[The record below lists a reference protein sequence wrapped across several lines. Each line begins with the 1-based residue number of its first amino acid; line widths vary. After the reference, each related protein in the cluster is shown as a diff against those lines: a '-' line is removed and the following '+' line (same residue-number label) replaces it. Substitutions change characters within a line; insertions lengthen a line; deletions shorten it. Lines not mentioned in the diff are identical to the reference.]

1 MGATSDPGSDWRS
14 GNHVTS
20 DACPREDGSQLLL
33 DSEAREFEEDMKT
46 AALTLPFFV
55 DPNVKASARHY
66 ENITWYP
73 GRAIVD
79 RRKQAYFDAHPQI
92 RAHSD
97 QLLPDDYNSSDD
109 ENLM

>member
-1 MGATSDPGSDWRS
+1 MQISVDKPLFDISII
-14 GNHVTS
+14 
-20 DACPREDGSQLLL
+20 LI
-33 DSEAREFEEDMKT
+33 
-46 AALTLPFFV
+46 V

-73 GRAIVD
+73 GKAIVE

-92 RAHSD
+92 RAHSG

-109 ENLM
+109 DDASEDWQYDKCS